1 MRTHRYWFL
10 ALIVPALMLAACTRE
25 RPTPEPIPTEE
36 PTAQALPTAATVI
49 EPSVVDA
56 AEEDG
61 GDADSEADE
70 PTPELDEEFEGPI
83 DTFQYTVQAGDTLLD
98 LAIQY
103 GTDTDTIKELNNLF
117 TDELS
122 VGLPLNIPLV
132 EGVTAP
138 GQPTPTPGPYAYTVQ
153 PGDTIGSI
161 ALKFGKDMIE
171 LIEANGLIESD
182 ILSVGQEILIPDYTP
197 TSVDPPSAG
206 AVADDDSVTHI
217 VAEGETLSTI
227 AELYGVDSN
236 AILRFNN
243 LANPN
248 LLRLGQ
254 ALQIPGVSPGEAARL
269 SGQIHVV
276 QTGESL
282 SQIAAQYGVAVE
294 EIIALNEI
302 NNPNDIRVG
311 QELVIPQ

>member
-1 MRTHRYWFL
+1 MRTHRHLFLSLIAL
-10 ALIVPALMLAACTRE
+10 ALVLAACTRE
-25 RPTPEPIPTEE
+25 RPTPEPIPTDDPAVESA
-36 PTAQALPTAATVI
+36 PTAEPVV
-49 EPSVVDA
+49 EPSVIETGDDTGTDE
-56 AEEDG
+56 AE
-61 GDADSEADE
+61 DE

-83 DTFQYTVQAGDTLLD
+83 ETFQYTVQSGDTLLD
-98 LAIQY
+98 LAIQF
-103 GTDTDTIKELNNLF
+103 GTDTETIKELNNLF
-117 TDELS
+117 SDELQ

-138 GQPTPTPGPYAYTVQ
+138 GQPTPTPGPFVYAVQ

-182 ILSVGQEILIPDYTP
+182 ILSVGQEILIPEYAP
-197 TSVDPPSAG
+197 TAADPPPAG
-206 AVADDDSVTHI
+206 TVAEDNSVTHI

-236 AILRFNN
+236 SILTFNN

-302 NNPNDIRVG
+302 GNPNDIRVG